1 MNKKFFDSAKT
12 YRLLCSDGASC
23 TVLILHR
30 MLSELMVEVQM
41 VELEMK
47 QQFAQ
52 QNNFLLDL
60 QRDDHELGC
69 TTDIAN
75 QVQDRQAQRT
85 AHKSYGHSL
94 SRGSAVEKFLK

>member
-1 MNKKFFDSAKT
+1 
-12 YRLLCSDGASC
+12 
-23 TVLILHR
+23 
-30 MLSELMVEVQM
+30 MVEVQM

-94 SRGSAVEKFLK
+94 SRGSVASKFLI